1 MGSESA
7 NPTESD
13 EKRATYWELN
23 AELNAE
29 LKTRRSDLRTLKA
42 TWSGLSGKED
52 TAKEVK
58 DTYLGKFTNA
68 KRIIESMEGWAT
80 WMVENRQTPKAV
92 GLW

>member
-13 EKRATYWELN
+13 EKRATYW
-23 AELNAE
+23 ELNAE

-52 TAKEVK
+52 TAKEVN